1 MKKAKT
7 ILIAFLLNLSFS
19 VFEFIGGMFTGSISI
34 VSDALHDMGDA
45 VSIGISF
52 ILEKKSQKAPDKYHT
67 FGYARYSVLGSI
79 IITLILISGSIL
91 VIYNAVKR
99 ILNPVEIDYTGM
111 IVFAV
116 VGAAVNSA
124 AVFFTHKG
132 DSLNQKA
139 VSLHMFEDV
148 LGWLAV
154 LVGAVVMKFTDFSLI
169 DPILSICVSV
179 FILVHAVKHLIPAL
193 NIFLEKAPDN
203 ISSDTIHQC
212 VITVDGV
219 TDVYD
224 IHVWSLDENTVCA
237 TMHIVTDCDSTLIKS
252 TVRKALLQ
260 FGINHVTLELETSTE
275 SCSETNTDHHRK
287 T

>member
-45 VSIGISF
+45 VSIGVSF

-139 VSLHMFEDV
+139 VNLHMFEDA

-179 FILVHAVKHLIPAL
+179 FTLIHAVKHLIPAL

-212 VITVDGV
+212 IITIDGV
-219 TDVYD
+219 IDVYD
-224 IHVWSLDENTVCA
+224 IHVWSIDENTVYA
-237 TMHIVTDCDSTLIKS
+237 TMHIVTDSDPSEIKS
-252 TVRKALLQ
+252 AVCRKL
-260 FGINHVTLELETSTE
+260 FNIGIHFTTLETETA
-275 SCSETNTDHHRK
+275 
-287 T
+287 